1 MTRMSRKTA
10 EIFARRMAPEDA
22 KVFLEAQEK
31 DAARSAGSEL
41 AQLADHA
48 FMDWAR
54 AQHRAARDAG
64 VIGRIRHVGPPVR
77 FVGRGL
83 CEPTG
88 KGPADFQ
95 GNLSKKY
102 SSLPLAVEAK
112 TRAGRLALSEIPEHQ
127 RVDLD
132 ECIETGGVGVLLYE
146 HRDGLTVTQFAV
158 PWRAV
163 PWRSVR
169 KGAGP
174 SIGPEECAPWRV
186 RGLYWLELMEGG
198 RCVQG

>member
-10 EIFARRMAPEDA
+10 EIFARRMDPEDA
-22 KVFLEAQEK
+22 KVFLEAQ
-31 DAARSAGSEL
+31 DRDSARSAGSEL

-83 CEPTG
+83 CEPVG

-102 SSLPLAVEAK
+102 SSRPVAVEAK
-112 TRAGRLALSEIPEHQ
+112 TRAGRLALSEIPAHQ
-127 RVDLD
+127 VEDLD
-132 ECIETGGVGVLLYE
+132 ECIATGGVSVLLYE
-146 HRDGLTVTQFAV
+146 HREGLTVAQYAI

-198 RCVQG
+198 RGVQG